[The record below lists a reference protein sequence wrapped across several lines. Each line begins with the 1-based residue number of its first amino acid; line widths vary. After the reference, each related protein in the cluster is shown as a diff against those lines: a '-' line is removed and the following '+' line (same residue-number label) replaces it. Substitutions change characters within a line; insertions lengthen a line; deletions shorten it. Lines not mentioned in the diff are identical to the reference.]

1 MRNLKRA
8 LSLALA
14 SVMVIGMMVVGASA
28 ASYDDFSDKDKI
40 VNTEAVQMLVELGVI
55 NGKDDGTYDPTGIVT
70 RAEMAKMICVVLNG
84 GKDPSLGSTVT
95 NSYTDTVG
103 HWAAGYIE
111 YCTQLGI
118 VAGDGAGKFNP
129 NATVT
134 GSEAAKML
142 LVAMGY
148 KSEVEGFTGSNWAIG
163 VNVRA
168 NQKGLY
174 SDLSISVDEGLTRDS
189 AAQMV
194 YNALDA
200 GVVSYDYTLVTDGST
215 ISSSPTLID
224 NNNKTL
230 LEDKFN
236 AVKVEGVVVANEYA
250 NLSATS
256 VTGSAL
262 DEGKTKVIITNADDQ
277 SAYAGTETFA
287 VSTGADELGRSVA
300 IYVKKNSNAA
310 KAEVLGS
317 AITSSDN
324 VVVKDTSDDSIADV
338 ADDND
343 LTFDANAQIAYNY
356 GGLTALTKEV
366 RDADQKNGIE
376 KFIIDVDDDGDVDYV
391 LMNTMYFGKVSKYS
405 TKDDGSI
412 TIDVNK
418 AWTNADGDASNLSAD
433 DKADVVGFDDV
444 AENDYVMA
452 AWIGGKL
459 YVSAADSVTGVL
471 ESIKANDSLTVDGTK
486 YTSSAV
492 KGYRGGDDSIVGAAQ
507 YADDDIAVIDTTY
520 LDVEATYYLDKN
532 GLVVAVGD
540 AAENAGNYAYVWGFG
555 TSDSGIDSDRV
566 KVTLQDGTTK
576 TYTMTSNSATG
587 TLTTDTTAGS
597 GNRIY
602 AYSIN
607 SDGEIKLSLPKNGN
621 ATNADVDFSK
631 GKTTVGTMT
640 DSKNVSGATQTN
652 YANSSTVFFYVSLKS
667 DDKTIDS
674 VSVYTGYANA
684 PSVEGVKA
692 EAAYNNAGK
701 MAAASFTG
709 GTVAIKDVADALY
722 ITSIVS
728 NSSDYSTVK
737 AVLAGTDEAVEIKV
751 NDSTL
756 DDSYK
761 NKIYLYSIDSD
772 GNYDLKTPS
781 DAGLTSANYEA
792 DANVASISSTTVVTG
807 VGEYK
812 LTDKT
817 VWVEQTSKG
826 AFDDANIG
834 KLPSNA
840 DRDTVTAM
848 LYNND
853 GEIIFIVTKA
863 AATQTTPP
871 EDPDTFNGTTTLALT
886 GGTATVTFYGTAP
899 DGRTIGNMLKE
910 KDSTIASVDASAI
923 VNGAGNV
930 VVTYTD
936 GGKSTITVSA
946 VEMFKV
952 TYGTSVTY
960 VEKNATPA
968 INTIVKTEGVE
979 KVWDGTAAKTVT
991 SDSLTSVTADV
1002 TLTAMYKVTVTG
1014 LGSSDKI
1021 AGATSGTEISSDTSD
1036 YMIAGETVNVTNT
1049 TNEIKK
1055 EGTTVSVE
1063 DGAESFKMPSANVTV
1078 TFGAKA

>member
-14 SVMVIGMMVVGASA
+14 AIMVTSVMIVGAGA
-28 ASYDDFSDKDKI
+28 ASYDDFSDKDEI
-40 VNTEAVQMLVELGVI
+40 VNKEAVQMLVELGVI
-55 NGKDDGTYDPTGIVT
+55 NGKDTGDFDPTGIVT

-148 KSEVEGFTGSNWAIG
+148 KSEVEGFTGANWALA
-163 VNVRA
+163 VNTRGS
-168 NQKGLY
+168 QKGLY
-174 SDLSISVDEGLTRDS
+174 NGLDIVVDQGLSRDN
-189 AAQMV
+189 AAQMI

-200 GVVSYDYTLVTDGST
+200 NVVEYSYTLITDGSSL
-215 ISSSPTLID
+215 SSSPTLKD
-224 NNNKTL
+224 KVNNDGNTVTL
-230 LEDKFN
+230 LEDRFN
-236 AVKVEGVVVANEYA
+236 AVKVEGVVIANEYA
-250 NLSATS
+250 TLSATS
-256 VTGSAL
+256 DKGSAL
-262 DEGKTKVIITNADDQ
+262 DEGKTRVVITNGDDQ
-277 SAYAGTETFA
+277 NTYTGTETFA
-287 VSTGADELGRSVA
+287 VSTGADKLARAVA
-300 IYVKKNSNAA
+300 IYVKKDSNAS

-317 AITSSDN
+317 VITSADN

-343 LTFDANAQIAYNY
+343 LTFDANAKIAYNY
-356 GGLTALTKEV
+356 GKVTDLTKTV
-366 RDADQKNGIE
+366 REAAGTTGVE
-376 KFIIDVDDDGDVDYV
+376 KLLIDLDDDGEIDYV
-391 LMNTMYFGKVSKYS
+391 LMNTMYFGQVSKYS

-412 TIDVNK
+412 TIDINK
-418 AWTNADGDASNLSAD
+418 AWTEDDTASNLTAD
-433 DKADVVGFDDV
+433 DKDDVVGFDDV

-452 AWIGGKL
+452 GWIGGKL

-471 ESIKANDSLTVDGTK
+471 DSLKAGETLTVDGTK
-486 YTSSAV
+486 YTASAV
-492 KGYRGGDDSIVGAAQ
+492 KGYRGGDASVVGAV
-507 YADDDIAVIDTTY
+507 DVDSNY
-520 LDVEATYYLDKN
+520 LDNEATFYLDAN

-540 AAENAGNYAYVWGFG
+540 ASENAGNYAYVWGVG
-555 TSDSGIDSDRV
+555 DNNNGIDSDRV
-566 KVTLQDGTTK
+566 KVTLQDGTTA
-576 TYTMTSNSATG
+576 TYNLNSDTSAAVKKSIANLST
-587 TLTTDTTAGS
+587 TLKS
-597 GNRIY
+597 GETRIY
-602 AYSIN
+602 GYSIN
-607 SDGEIKLSLPKNGN
+607 SDKEIKLTAAKKGN
-621 ATNADVDFSK
+621 AEGTNVEFTK
-631 GKTTVGTMT
+631 GKTTVG
-640 DSKNVSGATQTN
+640 VSASADQTK
-652 YANSSTVFFYVSLKS
+652 YANTSTVFFYVAVDNSNVI
-667 DDKTIDS
+667 DDVD
-674 VSVYTGYANA
+674 VYTGYANA
-684 PSVEGVKA
+684 PSVEKVTA

-701 MAAASFTG
+701 MAAVAFEG
-709 GTVAIKDVADALY
+709 GTVSIADVADALY
-722 ITSIVS
+722 ITSVVS
-728 NSSDYSTVK
+728 NSSSYSTVK
-737 AVLAGTDEAVEIKV
+737 AVLAGTNEAVEIKV
-751 NDSTL
+751 NDTDL
-756 DDSYK
+756 TKDDA
-761 NKIYLYSIDSD
+761 NKIYLYSVDSD
-772 GNYDLKTPS
+772 GNYDLEEATTKNLAKNYID
-781 DAGLTSANYEA
+781 DADVSNISNST
-792 DANVASISSTTVVTG
+792 VAVKSG
-807 VGEYK
+807 EEYK
-812 LTDKT
+812 LTSET

-826 AFDDANIG
+826 SFDDANVG
-834 KLPSNA
+834 KLPSNS
-840 DRDTVTAM
+840 DRDTVTNI
-848 LYNND
+848 LYNGD
-853 GEIIFIVTKA
+853 DEIIFIVTKA
-863 AATQTTPP
+863 AATQTTPT
-871 EDPDTFNGTTTLALT
+871 EDPDAFNGTTTLSLA

-923 VNGAGNV
+923 VDGAGKV

-960 VEKNATPA
+960 VEKDATPA
-968 INTIVKTEGVE
+968 INTIVETEGVE
-979 KVWDGTAAKTVT
+979 KVWDGSAAKEVSGKLDAVT
-991 SDSLTSVTADV
+991 KDV

-1014 LGSSDKI
+1014 LGGSDKI

-1078 TFGAKA
+1078 TFGAKG

>member
-28 ASYDDFSDKDKI
+28 ASYDDFSDKDEI
-40 VNTEAVQMLVELGVI
+40 VNKEAVQMLVELGVI
-55 NGKDDGTYDPTGIVT
+55 NGKDDGSYDPTGIVT

-84 GKDPSLGSTVT
+84 GNDPALGASSTHT
-95 NSYTDTVG
+95 YTDTVN
-103 HWAAGYIE
+103 HWAEAYIE

-118 VAGDGAGKFNP
+118 VAGKGDGTFDP
-129 NATVT
+129 NGTVT
-134 GSEAAKML
+134 ATEAAKML
-142 LVAMGY
+142 LVALGY
-148 KSEVEGFTGSNWAIG
+148 NADFEGMVGANWAIST
-163 VNVRA
+163 NVLA
-168 NQKGLY
+168 NQNKLY
-174 SDLSISVDEGLTRDS
+174 GGLSIDVDAGLTRDN
-189 AAQMV
+189 AAQMI

-224 NNNKTL
+224 DNSKTL

-236 AVKVEGVVVANEYA
+236 AVKVEGVVIANEYA
-250 NLSATS
+250 NLGTTS

-262 DEGKTKVIITNADDQ
+262 DEGKTRVVITNDDDQ
-277 SAYAGTETFA
+277 KTYTGTETFA
-287 VSTGADELGRSVA
+287 VTTGADELGRAVA
-300 IYVKKNSNAA
+300 IYVKKATNAA

-317 AITSSDN
+317 AITSVDN

-338 ADDND
+338 TDDND
-343 LTFDANAQIAYNY
+343 LTFDANAKVAYNY

-376 KFIIDVDDDGDVDYV
+376 KFVIDVDDDGDADYV
-391 LMNTMYFGKVSKYS
+391 LVNTMYFGKVSKYS

-412 TIDVNK
+412 IIDVNK

-433 DKADVVGFDDV
+433 DSADVAGFDDV
-444 AENDYVMA
+444 AEGDYVMA
-452 AWIGGKL
+452 GWIGGKL
-459 YVSAADSVTGVL
+459 YVSVADSVTGVL
-471 ESIKANDSLTVDGTK
+471 DSIKANDSLTVDGTK
-486 YTSSAV
+486 YTSAEI
-492 KGYRGGDDSIVGAAQ
+492 KGYRGGDDSIVGAAK
-507 YADDDIAVIDTTY
+507 YDDDIAVIDTTY
-520 LDVEATYYLDKN
+520 LDVEATYYLDAN
-532 GLVVAVGD
+532 GLVVAVGNV
-540 AAENAGNYAYVWGFG
+540 AENAYDFAYVWAVDAGDAF
-555 TSDSGIDSDRV
+555 DDARV
-566 KVTLQDGTTK
+566 KVTLSDGSTK
-576 TYTMTSNSATG
+576 TYTLDKIVSAAGEKQTV
-587 TLTTDTTAGS
+587 TDKNKADFEKA
-597 GNRIY
+597 IY
-602 AYSIN
+602 VYSIN
-607 SDGEIKLSLPKNGN
+607 SDDEIKLSDPKNGN

-631 GKTTVGTMT
+631 GKTTVGKMT
-640 DSKNVSGATQTN
+640 AMTGDEKKTQTD
-652 YANSSTVFFYVSLKS
+652 YANSSTVFFYVSTKKNNES
-667 DDKTIDS
+667 KDVIDS

-701 MAAASFTG
+701 MAAVSFTG

-722 ITSIVS
+722 ITSVVS

-756 DDSYK
+756 DDSAK

-772 GNYDLKTPS
+772 GNYDPKTPK
-781 DAGLTSANYEA
+781 DAGLTTANYEA

-812 LTDKT
+812 LTDET

-840 DRDTVTAM
+840 DRATVTAM

-863 AATQTTPP
+863 AATQTEEKPTVG
-871 EDPDTFNGTTTLALT
+871 DYTAN
-886 GGTATVTFYGTAP
+886 ATVEGADVVVRYYKTEPNALQIGDILNADLKDYTISDYDATKGTV
-899 DGRTIGNMLKE
+899 K
-910 KDSTIASVDASAI
+910 
-923 VNGAGNV
+923 VNG
-930 VVTYTD
+930 
-936 GGKSTITVSA
+936 ITLSVKTQEVFA
-946 VEMFKV
+946 V
-952 TYGTSVTY
+952 TYGSGVTY
-960 VEKNATPA
+960 VDKDAAPA

-991 SDSLTSVTADV
+991 SDSLTKVTADV

-1014 LGSSDKI
+1014 DNTDAVSATKADPTSITTEGYVAVGETVTITPNSGNEAKAEGTTGVTIED
-1021 AGATSGTEISSDTSD
+1021 GATSFI
-1036 YMIAGETVNVTNT
+1036 MPAGNVT
-1049 TNEIKK
+1049 I
-1055 EGTTVSVE
+1055 
-1063 DGAESFKMPSANVTV
+1063 
-1078 TFGAKA
+1078 TFDTEA

>member
-1 MRNLKRA
+1 MRNLKRV
-8 LSLALA
+8 LGLALA
-14 SVMVIGMMVVGASA
+14 SVMVLSMMVVGAGA
-28 ASYDDFSDKDKI
+28 ANYDDFTDKDEI

-84 GKDPSLGSTVT
+84 GNDPSLGSTVT

-118 VAGDGAGKFNP
+118 VAGDGAGNFNP

-148 KSEVEGFTGSNWAIG
+148 KSEVEGFTGANWALA
-163 VNVRA
+163 VNTRGS
-168 NQKGLY
+168 QKGLY
-174 SDLSISVDEGLTRDS
+174 NNLDIVVDQGLSRDD
-189 AAQMV
+189 AAQMI

-200 GVVSYDYTLVTDGST
+200 NMVEYTYTLITDGSSL
-215 ISSSPTLID
+215 SSSPTLKD
-224 NNNKTL
+224 KVNNDGNTVTL
-230 LEDKFN
+230 LEDRFN
-236 AVKVEGVVVANEYA
+236 AVKVEGVVIANEYA
-250 NLSATS
+250 TLSATS
-256 VTGSAL
+256 DKGSAL
-262 DEGKTKVIITNADDQ
+262 DEGKTKVVITNGDDQ
-277 SAYAGTETFA
+277 NTYTGTETFA
-287 VSTGADELGRSVA
+287 VSTGADELAHSVA

-317 AITSSDN
+317 VITSADN

-356 GGLTALTKEV
+356 GKVTDLTKTV
-366 RDADQKNGIE
+366 READGTTGKE
-376 KFIIDVDDDGDVDYV
+376 KFLIDVDDDGEIDYV
-391 LMNTMYFGKVSKYS
+391 LVNTMYFGQVSKYS

-412 TIDVNK
+412 TIDINK
-418 AWTNADGDASNLSAD
+418 AWTEDDTASNLTAD
-433 DKADVVGFDDV
+433 DKDDVVGFDDV
-444 AENDYVMA
+444 AEGDYVMA
-452 AWIGGKL
+452 GWIGGKL
-459 YVSAADSVTGVL
+459 YVSVADSVTGVL
-471 ESIKANDSLTVDGTK
+471 DSIKANDSLTVDGTK
-486 YTSSAV
+486 YTSAEI
-492 KGYRGGDDSIVGAAQ
+492 KGYRGGDDSIVGAAK

-520 LDVEATYYLDKN
+520 LDVEATFYLDAN

-540 AAENAGNYAYVWGFG
+540 AAANAGNYAYVWGFG
-555 TSDSGIDSDRV
+555 TSESGIDSDRV

-587 TLTTDTTAGS
+587 KLTTNTADS

-621 ATNADVDFSK
+621 AADASTDFTK
-631 GKTTVGTMT
+631 GKTTVGTMV
-640 DSKNVSGATQTN
+640 DANNVDDATQTN
-652 YANSSTVFFYVSLKS
+652 YANSSTVFFYVSTKKDNES
-667 DDKTIDS
+667 NDVIDS
-674 VSVYTGYANA
+674 VSVYTGYTNA

-701 MAAASFTG
+701 MAAVSFTG

-722 ITSIVS
+722 ITSVVS

-737 AVLAGTDEAVEIKV
+737 AVLAGSDEAVEIKV
-751 NDSTL
+751 NDSNL
-756 DDSYK
+756 SDSAK
-761 NKIYLYSIDSD
+761 NKIYLYSVDSD
-772 GNYDLKTPS
+772 GNYDLKTPAE
-781 DAGLTSANYEA
+781 AGLTSDNYEA

-812 LTDKT
+812 LTDET

-840 DRDTVTAM
+840 DRATVTAM

-863 AATQTTPP
+863 AATQTEEKPTVG
-871 EDPDTFNGTTTLALT
+871 DYTAN
-886 GGTATVTFYGTAP
+886 ATVEGSDVVVRYYKTEPNALQ
-899 DGRTIGNMLKE
+899 IGNILNADLK
-910 KDSTIASVDASAI
+910 DYTISDYDATQGTVK
-923 VNGAGNV
+923 VNGITLNV
-930 VVTYTD
+930 ETQEVF
-936 GGKSTITVSA
+936 A
-946 VEMFKV
+946 V
-952 TYGTSVTY
+952 TYGSDVTY
-960 VEKNATPA
+960 VDKNATPA

-979 KVWDGTAAKTVT
+979 KVWDGSAAKTVA
-991 SDSLTSVTADV
+991 SDSLTAVTADI

>member
-28 ASYDDFSDKDKI
+28 ASYDDFSDKDEI
-40 VNTEAVQMLVELGVI
+40 VNKEAVQMLVELGVI
-55 NGKDDGTYDPTGIVT
+55 NGKDDGSYDPTGIVT

-84 GKDPSLGSTVT
+84 GNDPSLGSTVT

-118 VAGDGAGKFNP
+118 VAGDGAGNFNP

-148 KSEVEGFTGSNWAIG
+148 KSEVEGFTGANWALA
-163 VNVRA
+163 VNTRGS
-168 NQKGLY
+168 QKGLY
-174 SDLSISVDEGLTRDS
+174 NNLDIVVDQGLSRDD
-189 AAQMV
+189 AAQMI

-200 GVVSYDYTLVTDGST
+200 NMVEYTYTLITDGSSL
-215 ISSSPTLID
+215 SSSPTLKD
-224 NNNKTL
+224 KVNNDGNTVTL
-230 LEDKFN
+230 LEDRFN
-236 AVKVEGVVVANEYA
+236 AVKVEGVVIANEYA
-250 NLSATS
+250 TLSATS
-256 VTGSAL
+256 DKGSAL
-262 DEGKTKVIITNADDQ
+262 DEGKTKVVITNGDDQ
-277 SAYAGTETFA
+277 NTYTGTETFA
-287 VSTGADELGRSVA
+287 VSTGADELAHSVA

-317 AITSSDN
+317 VITSADN

-356 GGLTALTKEV
+356 GKVTDLTKTV
-366 RDADQKNGIE
+366 READGTTGKE
-376 KFIIDVDDDGDVDYV
+376 KFLIDVDDDGEIDYV
-391 LMNTMYFGKVSKYS
+391 LVNTMYFGQVSKYS

-412 TIDVNK
+412 TIDINK
-418 AWTNADGDASNLSAD
+418 AWTEDDTASNLTAD
-433 DKADVVGFDDV
+433 DKDDVVGFDDV
-444 AENDYVMA
+444 AEGDYVMA
-452 AWIGGKL
+452 GWIGGKL
-459 YVSAADSVTGVL
+459 YVSVADSVTGVL
-471 ESIKANDSLTVDGTK
+471 DSIKANDSLTVDGTK
-486 YTSSAV
+486 YTSAEI
-492 KGYRGGDDSIVGAAQ
+492 KGYRGGDDSIVGAAK

-520 LDVEATYYLDKN
+520 LDVEATFYLDAN

-540 AAENAGNYAYVWGFG
+540 AAANAGNYAYVWGFG
-555 TSDSGIDSDRV
+555 TSESGIDSDRV

-587 TLTTDTTAGS
+587 KLTTNTADS

-621 ATNADVDFSK
+621 AADASTDFTK
-631 GKTTVGTMT
+631 GKTTVGTMV
-640 DSKNVSGATQTN
+640 DANNVDDATQTN
-652 YANSSTVFFYVSLKS
+652 YANSSTVFFYVSTKKDNES
-667 DDKTIDS
+667 NDVIDS
-674 VSVYTGYANA
+674 VSVYTGYTNA

-701 MAAASFTG
+701 MAAVSFTG

-722 ITSIVS
+722 ITSVVS

-737 AVLAGTDEAVEIKV
+737 AVLAGSDEAVEIKV
-751 NDSTL
+751 NDSNL
-756 DDSYK
+756 SDSAK
-761 NKIYLYSIDSD
+761 NKIYLYSVDSD
-772 GNYDLKTPS
+772 GNYDLKTPAE
-781 DAGLTSANYEA
+781 AGLTSDNYEA

-812 LTDKT
+812 LTDET

-840 DRDTVTAM
+840 DRATVTAM

-863 AATQTTPP
+863 AATQTEEKPTVG
-871 EDPDTFNGTTTLALT
+871 DYTAN
-886 GGTATVTFYGTAP
+886 ATVEGSDVVVRYYKTEPNALQ
-899 DGRTIGNMLKE
+899 IGNILNADLK
-910 KDSTIASVDASAI
+910 DYTISDYDATQGTVK
-923 VNGAGNV
+923 VNGITLNV
-930 VVTYTD
+930 ETQEVF
-936 GGKSTITVSA
+936 A
-946 VEMFKV
+946 V
-952 TYGTSVTY
+952 TYGSDVTY
-960 VEKNATPA
+960 VDKNATPA

-979 KVWDGTAAKTVT
+979 KVWDGSAAKTVA
-991 SDSLTSVTADV
+991 SDSLTAVTADI